1 MRVLAVLVALV
12 ACAALLFA
20 VGGSSPEISSTFKM
34 KFDGKY
40 VGGVTKISGLGDS
53 TRVITA
59 VVQGKTIK
67 SAGTT
72 SFGTDRGFI
81 VIKQLNN
88 SALSNNAAL
97 AEWYAASHAAANG
110 VEKNFIIDIM
120 GENNHVTAA
129 YLVYHAKPVSFT
141 TEVGSD
147 GKIYNVF
154 KFTATLIER
163 DHSVV

>member
-1 MRVLAVLVALV
+1 MRVLAVFVVLV

-20 VGGSSPEISSTFKM
+20 AGGSAPEISSAFKM
-34 KFDGKY
+34 KVDGKY
-40 VGGVTKISGLGDS
+40 VGGVAKISGLGDS
-53 TRVITA
+53 TRVISA

-67 SAGTT
+67 SAGAA
-72 SFGTDRGFI
+72 SFGTDRGFL
-81 VIKQLNN
+81 VIKQINN
-88 SALSNNAAL
+88 SALSNSAAL

-120 GENNHVTAA
+120 GENSRVTAA
-129 YLVYHAKPVSFT
+129 YLVYHAKPAGFT

-147 GKIYNVF
+147 GKTYNVF